1 MADRIVY
8 GLDFTSAPRPR
19 KPITCAVC
27 TFDGA
32 ALCLDRV
39 DTLDSFVQFEAL
51 LQRPGPWIAGFDFP
65 FGQPA
70 ALIDALGW
78 GDTWAAYVGH
88 IAQLGKQAFEEAIAA
103 FRAARP
109 PGEKHLLRRTD
120 LHAQAV
126 SPMMLHGVPVGKMFF
141 QGAPRLLHAGLHVV
155 PCHPTGDGRVA
166 LEAYPAL
173 VARRW
178 TRGRSYKSDTRRKQ
192 TAAHRDAR
200 QAIVAGLHVV
210 PCHPTGDGR
219 VALEAYPALVARRW
233 TRGRSYKSDTRR
245 KQTAAHRD
253 ARQAIVAG
261 LRAAC
266 RAHYGFALALSDTQ
280 AAALVDDP
288 RGDTLDAVSCAVQA
302 AWASTQPAYGVP
314 PDADPREGWIA
325 GAG

>member
-200 QAIVAGLHVV
+200 QAIVAGL
-210 PCHPTGDGR
+210 
-219 VALEAYPALVARRW
+219 
-233 TRGRSYKSDTRR
+233 
-245 KQTAAHRD
+245 
-253 ARQAIVAG
+253 
-261 LRAAC
+261 RAAC